1 MIRVASQFT
10 FCSPQ
15 QILSRN
21 VVEQDEH
28 NVITRLFSLDESAVD
43 SAQTLFF
50 DGILSAEIISLKANI
65 PLVELSN
72 IADNYQYLNFSIEN
86 KLQQI
91 LPTNKPILID
101 FGTILN
107 NEINA
112 KIASHAF
119 AMQYFSIF
127 EIIAACTYF
136 PSIVLGLPAS
146 LTPTRCSQLLLWENV
161 DLINKKVTN
170 YTKIRKINNTKTF
183 SHQSCLMY

>member
-15 QILSRN
+15 QILSRT
-21 VVEQDEH
+21 VVEQNEH
-28 NVITRLFSLDESAVD
+28 NVITRLFSLDESAVE

-50 DGILSAEIISLKANI
+50 DGILSAEIISLKENI
-65 PLVELSN
+65 LQEELTK
-72 IADNYQYLNFSIEN
+72 IIENYQYIDFSTEN
-86 KLQQI
+86 KLEII
-91 LPTNKPILID
+91 LPTNKSLLID

-119 AMQYFSIF
+119 ALQHFSIF

-161 DLINKKVTN
+161 DLINKKVTKH
-170 YTKIRKINNTKTF
+170 TKIRKIN
-183 SHQSCLMY
+183 